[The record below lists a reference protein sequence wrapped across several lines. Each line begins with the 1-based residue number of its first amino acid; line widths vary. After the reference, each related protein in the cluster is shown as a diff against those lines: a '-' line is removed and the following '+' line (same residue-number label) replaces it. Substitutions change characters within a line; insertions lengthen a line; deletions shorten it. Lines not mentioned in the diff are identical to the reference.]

1 MSSSHKQKVKKEY
14 KRKLTIEAFKQSDC
28 YTKIT
33 IKNKDGIEL
42 KAKEREEHDDYKLFM
57 LRQKHIY
64 KDIMDELDA
73 YYAKSSNDNAN
84 EIQGNNANDH
94 VAMGTASA
102 RGRKKASQRKST
114 ASKSSPPQV
123 SRRRGRK
130 RKNSTQI
137 QLDFGD
143 ESEGDCTTSMRKRRR
158 LNGNSPAKQRS

>member
-1 MSSSHKQKVKKEY
+1 MSSKRGKKPTPPKKYTVIQPKKIFGDIHNAKTCRHQRWQKEKAPYWNAKQLVEDMSSSHKQKVKKEY

-73 YYAKSSNDNAN
+73 YYA
-84 EIQGNNANDH
+84 
-94 VAMGTASA
+94 
-102 RGRKKASQRKST
+102 
-114 ASKSSPPQV
+114 
-123 SRRRGRK
+123 
-130 RKNSTQI
+130 
-137 QLDFGD
+137 
-143 ESEGDCTTSMRKRRR
+143 
-158 LNGNSPAKQRS
+158 